1 MAKRGPKSLSPEH
14 KAAMAEGR
22 TEGRIIKGYLAA
34 IRRTKPTAGRPKTA
48 DSVNNRLDKVNNL
61 LETKLDPLK
70 RLSLLQ
76 ERIELAQ
83 ELKRIEEN
91 STDLVAE
98 LQPEFI
104 AVAKSYGQRKGISY
118 AAWREFGVPAAVL
131 KAAGLNRVAS
141 A

>member
-48 DSVNNRLDKVNNL
+48 DSVNNRLDKVNHL

-76 ERIELAQ
+76 ERIELAK

-98 LQPEFI
+98 LEPEFI

-131 KAAGLNRVAS
+131 KAAGINRVAS

>member
-22 TEGRIIKGYLAA
+22 TESRIIKGYLEA
-34 IRRTKPTAGRPKTA
+34 IRRTKPTVGRPKTA
-48 DSVNNRLDKVNNL
+48 DSVNNRLDKINHL

-70 RLSLLQ
+70 RLGLLQ

-83 ELKRIEEN
+83 ELKRIDEN

-98 LQPEFI
+98 LEPEFI

-131 KAAGLNRVAS
+131 KAAGISRVAS

>member
-22 TEGRIIKGYLAA
+22 TEGRVIKGYLEA

-48 DSVNNRLDKVNNL
+48 DSVNNRLDKVNHL
-61 LETKLDPLK
+61 LEAKLDPLK
-70 RLSLLQ
+70 RLGLLQ
-76 ERIELAQ
+76 ERIELAG
-83 ELKRIEEN
+83 ELKKIEEN

-98 LQPEFI
+98 LEPEFI

-118 AAWREFGVPAAVL
+118 AAWREFGVSASVL
-131 KAAGLNRVAS
+131 KAAGISRVAS

>member
-22 TEGRIIKGYLAA
+22 TESRIIKSYLEAL
-34 IRRTKPTAGRPKTA
+34 RRTKTTLGRPKTT
-48 DSVNNRLDKVNNL
+48 DSVNNRLEKINQT
-61 LETKLDPLK
+61 LETKIDPLK
-70 RLSLLQ
+70 RLNLLQ
-76 ERIELAQ
+76 ERIELAK

-98 LQPEFI
+98 LEPEFI

-131 KAAGLNRVAS
+131 KAAGINRVAS

>member
-22 TEGRIIKGYLAA
+22 TESRLIKSYLEA
-34 IRRTKPTAGRPKTA
+34 IRRTKPTAGRPRTSE
-48 DSVNNRLDKVNNL
+48 SVNNRINKVNQIL
-61 LETKLDPLK
+61 DSKLDPLK

-76 ERIELAQ
+76 ERIDLAQ
-83 ELKRIEEN
+83 ELRIIEDN

-98 LQPEFI
+98 LEPDFI
-104 AVAKSYGQRKGISY
+104 IAAKSYSERKGISY
-118 AAWREFGVPAAVL
+118 AAWREFGVPASVL
-131 KAAGLNRVAS
+131 KAAGISRVAP

>member
-22 TEGRIIKGYLAA
+22 TEGRIIKGYLEA

-48 DSVNNRLDKVNNL
+48 DSVNNRLDKINHL
-61 LETKLDPLK
+61 LEAKLDPLK
-70 RLSLLQ
+70 RLGLLQ
-76 ERIELAQ
+76 ERIELAG
-83 ELKRIEEN
+83 ELKKIEEN

-98 LQPEFI
+98 LEPEFI

-118 AAWREFGVPAAVL
+118 AAWREFGVSASVL
-131 KAAGLNRVAS
+131 KAAGISRVAS

>member
-22 TEGRIIKGYLAA
+22 TEGRIMKGYLEA

-48 DSVNNRLDKVNNL
+48 DSVNNRLDKINHL
-61 LETKLDPLK
+61 LEAKLDPLK
-70 RLSLLQ
+70 RLGLLQ
-76 ERIELAQ
+76 ERIELAG
-83 ELKRIEEN
+83 ELKKIEEN

-98 LQPEFI
+98 LEPEFI

-118 AAWREFGVPAAVL
+118 AAWREFGVSASVL
-131 KAAGLNRVAS
+131 KAAGISRVAS

>member
-22 TEGRIIKGYLAA
+22 TESRLIKSYLEA
-34 IRRTKPTAGRPKTA
+34 IRRTKPTAGRPRTSE
-48 DSVNNRLDKVNNL
+48 SVNNRINKVNQIL
-61 LETKLDPLK
+61 DSKLDPLK

-76 ERIELAQ
+76 ERIDLAQ
-83 ELKRIEEN
+83 ELKRIEDN

-98 LQPEFI
+98 LEPDFI
-104 AVAKSYGQRKGISY
+104 IAAKSYSERKGISY
-118 AAWREFGVPAAVL
+118 AAWREFGVPASVL
-131 KAAGLNRVAS
+131 KAAGISRVAP

>member
-22 TEGRIIKGYLAA
+22 TEGRVIKGYLEA

-48 DSVNNRLDKVNNL
+48 DSVNNRLAKINQI

-76 ERIELAQ
+76 ERIELAK

-98 LQPEFI
+98 LEPEFI

-131 KAAGLNRVAS
+131 KAAGINRVA
-141 A
+141 AA

>member
-22 TEGRIIKGYLAA
+22 TEGRIIKGYLEA
-34 IRRTKPTAGRPKTA
+34 IRRTKPTVGRPKTT
-48 DSVNNRLDKVNNL
+48 DSVNNRLGKINQA

-83 ELKRIEEN
+83 ELKKIEEN

-98 LQPEFI
+98 LEPEFI

-131 KAAGLNRVAS
+131 KAAGINRVS
-141 A
+141 AA

>member
-22 TEGRIIKGYLAA
+22 TEGRVIKGYLEA

-48 DSVNNRLDKVNNL
+48 DSVNNRLDKINHL
-61 LETKLDPLK
+61 LEAKLDPLK
-70 RLSLLQ
+70 RLGLLQ

-118 AAWREFGVPAAVL
+118 AAWREFGVSASVL
-131 KAAGLNRVAS
+131 KAAGISRVAS

>member
-22 TEGRIIKGYLAA
+22 TEGRVIKGYLEA

-48 DSVNNRLDKVNNL
+48 DSVNNRLDKINHL
-61 LETKLDPLK
+61 LEAKLDPLK
-70 RLSLLQ
+70 RLGLLQ
-76 ERIELAQ
+76 ERIELAG
-83 ELKRIEEN
+83 ELKKIEEN

-98 LQPEFI
+98 LEPEFI

-118 AAWREFGVPAAVL
+118 AAWREFGVSASVL
-131 KAAGLNRVAS
+131 KAAGISRVAS